1 MSRLYLS
8 LEEMLEQSNTR
19 EGGMYKWALVSDE
32 LRFVRVIYAETHL
45 MLVDDGETATDAGTI
60 SVADDRWRT
69 YGLGSQKLKIGC
81 SSGQV
86 LAVLENAAAAASG
99 LSQLR
104 SFHLRTTATMQW

>member
-81 SSGQV
+81 SSGAAKM
-86 LAVLENAAAAASG
+86 LADALEAAN
-99 LSQLR
+99 R
-104 SFHLRTTATMQW
+104 RETR